1 MNAYDEQNRRKWWNH
16 RVSEELDAVTRVV
29 HVVNSNSS
37 NNKRIVFT
45 ILSTRDRSI
54 VSSSYN
60 SITHV
65 RITYSEWSFR
75 LPAGKASGH
84 SQRPVEKQYLRAG
97 GDVVYITSAEC
108 KPIAG
113 EWGQSP
119 QWVKRQGP
127 WSGGKSPQ
135 NSWHLNIWCQKQD
148 LNWKDKFS

>member
-54 VSSSYN
+54 VSSSN
-60 SITHV
+60 NITHV
-65 RITYSEWSFR
+65 LITYSEWMFR
-75 LPAGKASGH
+75 LTAGKASGH
-84 SQRPVEKQYLRAG
+84 SQRPMEKQYLRAG